1 MRLSVFD
8 KIDSTVELL
17 EKNQDTYRRLE
28 TTLKATLYNIFADDS
43 DMIIDIF
50 SRIKSCE
57 SLREKI
63 IRNRLYLRYESS
75 EAILDNLSDLIGVSI
90 ECRFIEEENK
100 VLMRLREFFNQKNQ
114 NDGYY
119 YSDRIP
125 YLFLDVQSKQ
135 PQVQKNGFSIYR
147 IDGYILDKDMK
158 INFELQIKA
167 LVHAFWGD
175 IEHKLV
181 YKNTN
186 YYVYDEFMKD
196 ILSSIKANLTIID
209 RQLSIVYNQIQNA
222 SSNDVSIS
230 ETTFEKMITKA
241 INDIFASKMNDSIG
255 FTINLKNISALLGHY
270 IFIKDIR
277 YTRGGN
283 EKLMALFK
291 TFKKINNSTID
302 FEHEIFFEGEF
313 TSPDI
318 FIDKLGKYLISIIN
332 DDYEWYVFFKMLF
345 FVEPG
350 NNAEDFALFLN
361 VYKNY
366 LIDDYWIKTSFVRLN
381 MEDSQKIQNACM
393 EMLAD
398 ALIQIGSIKIITD
411 SKMVQI
417 NHEFIRF
424 INELEERVINFEDF
438 KHYQNAYKDDLCDRI
453 QAIFI

>member
-17 EKNQDTYRRLE
+17 EKNQDIYRRLE
-28 TTLKATLYNIFADDS
+28 TTLKATLYNIFSDDS

-90 ECRFIEEENK
+90 ECRFIDEEYK
-100 VLMRLREFFNQKNQ
+100 VLMRLREYFNQLNQ
-114 NDGYY
+114 KDGYY
-119 YSDRIP
+119 FSEEIP
-125 YLFLDVQSKQ
+125 FLFLDIQSKQ

-147 IDGYILDKDMK
+147 IDGYILENEMK

-270 IFIKDIR
+270 ILLR
-277 YTRGGN
+277 
-283 EKLMALFK
+283 
-291 TFKKINNSTID
+291 
-302 FEHEIFFEGEF
+302 IFVI
-313 TSPDI
+313 P
-318 FIDKLGKYLISIIN
+318 
-332 DDYEWYVFFKMLF
+332 VVVM
-345 FVEPG
+345 
-350 NNAEDFALFLN
+350 
-361 VYKNY
+361 KN
-366 LIDDYWIKTSFVRLN
+366 
-381 MEDSQKIQNACM
+381 
-393 EMLAD
+393 
-398 ALIQIGSIKIITD
+398 
-411 SKMVQI
+411 
-417 NHEFIRF
+417 
-424 INELEERVINFEDF
+424 
-438 KHYQNAYKDDLCDRI
+438 
-453 QAIFI
+453 